1 MSRIPVRGSLVA
13 LVTPFNEDGSVNFEK
28 LGELIDFHL
37 ANETDALVILGTT
50 GESSTMSHEEDNA
63 VCEYTVKRVAGR
75 IPVICGSGSNDTRTM
90 LEKSLAFERLGA
102 DGLLIITPYYNK
114 ANEEGI
120 YRHFAT
126 VADAVKIPCILY
138 NVPGRTGCSIS
149 EANVARLSKHPN
161 IVGIKEASGNISYA
175 AKIARYLSED
185 FVMYSGNDDMIV
197 PMLSLGAV
205 VMMGAIINIGAV
217 IGEGTMI
224 DMGVVM
230 GGRATVGKHC
240 HIGAGAVLAGV
251 VEPASAKPVIIE
263 DNCFVGANAV
273 VIEGIHVGEGAVVAA
288 GSVVISDV
296 PAGAVVAGVPARII
310 KTQKDERT
318 TQKTVLEDALR
329 SL

>member
-13 LVTPFNEDGSVNFEK
+13 LVTPFHEDGSVNFEK

-37 ANETDALVILGTT
+37 ENETDALVILGTT

-90 LEKSLAFERLGA
+90 LEKSLSFERLGA

-161 IVGIKEASGNISYA
+161 IIGIKEASGNISYA
-175 AKIARYLSED
+175 AKIARYLSDD

-197 PMLSLGAV
+197 PMLALGAS
-205 VMMGAIINIGAV
+205 GV
-217 IGEGTMI
+217 IS
-224 DMGVVM
+224 
-230 GGRATVGKHC
+230 
-240 HIGAGAVLAGV
+240 VLANVAPRETHRMVTDFLEGRV
-251 VEPASAKPVIIE
+251 KEARDLQLKLLEVTNDLFIEVNPIPVKE
-263 DNCFVGANAV
+263 ALNLMGKDVGGYRLPLCPMTEAHRETLRRSMA
-273 VIEGIHVGEGAVVAA
+273 AA
-288 GSVVISDV
+288 GLI
-296 PAGAVVAGVPARII
+296 
-310 KTQKDERT
+310 
-318 TQKTVLEDALR
+318 
-329 SL
+329 

>member
-13 LVTPFNEDGSVNFEK
+13 LVTPFHEDGSVNFEK

-37 ANETDALVILGTT
+37 ENETDALVILGTT

-90 LEKSLAFERLGA
+90 LEKSLSFERLGA

-120 YRHFAT
+120 YRHFAP

-161 IVGIKEASGNISYA
+161 IIGIKEASGNISYA
-175 AKIARYLSED
+175 AKIARYLSDD

-197 PMLSLGAV
+197 PMLALGAS
-205 VMMGAIINIGAV
+205 GV
-217 IGEGTMI
+217 IS
-224 DMGVVM
+224 
-230 GGRATVGKHC
+230 
-240 HIGAGAVLAGV
+240 VLANVAPRETHRMVTDFLEGRV
-251 VEPASAKPVIIE
+251 KEARDLQLKLLEVTNDLFIEVNPIPVKE
-263 DNCFVGANAV
+263 ALNLMGKDVGGYRLPLCPMTEAHRETLRRSMA
-273 VIEGIHVGEGAVVAA
+273 AA
-288 GSVVISDV
+288 GLI
-296 PAGAVVAGVPARII
+296 
-310 KTQKDERT
+310 
-318 TQKTVLEDALR
+318 
-329 SL
+329 

>member
-13 LVTPFNEDGSVNFEK
+13 LVTPFHEDGSVNFEK

-37 ANETDALVILGTT
+37 ENETDALVILGTT
-50 GESSTMSHEEDNA
+50 GESSPMSHEEDNA

-90 LEKSLAFERLGA
+90 LEKSLSFERLGA

-161 IVGIKEASGNISYA
+161 IIGIKEASGNISYA
-175 AKIARYLSED
+175 AKIARYLSDD

-197 PMLSLGAV
+197 PMLALGAS
-205 VMMGAIINIGAV
+205 GV
-217 IGEGTMI
+217 IS
-224 DMGVVM
+224 
-230 GGRATVGKHC
+230 
-240 HIGAGAVLAGV
+240 VLANVAPRETHRMVTDFLEGRV
-251 VEPASAKPVIIE
+251 KEARDLQLKLLEVTNDLFIEVNPIPVKE
-263 DNCFVGANAV
+263 ALNLMGKDVGGYRLPLCPMTEAHRETLRRSMA
-273 VIEGIHVGEGAVVAA
+273 AA
-288 GSVVISDV
+288 GLI
-296 PAGAVVAGVPARII
+296 
-310 KTQKDERT
+310 
-318 TQKTVLEDALR
+318 
-329 SL
+329 

>member
-1 MSRIPVRGSLVA
+1 M
-13 LVTPFNEDGSVNFEK
+13 
-28 LGELIDFHL
+28 GELIDFHL
-37 ANETDALVILGTT
+37 ENETDALVILGTT

-161 IVGIKEASGNISYA
+161 IIGIKEASGNISYA
-175 AKIARYLSED
+175 AKIACYLSDD

-197 PMLSLGAV
+197 PMLALGAL
-205 VMMGAIINIGAV
+205 GV
-217 IGEGTMI
+217 IS
-224 DMGVVM
+224 
-230 GGRATVGKHC
+230 
-240 HIGAGAVLAGV
+240 VLANVAPRETNRMVMDFLEGRV
-251 VEPASAKPVIIE
+251 KESRDLQLKLLEVTNDLFIEVNPIPVKE
-263 DNCFVGANAV
+263 ALNLMGKDVGGYRLPLCPMTEAHRETLRRSMA
-273 VIEGIHVGEGAVVAA
+273 AA
-288 GSVVISDV
+288 GLI
-296 PAGAVVAGVPARII
+296 
-310 KTQKDERT
+310 
-318 TQKTVLEDALR
+318 
-329 SL
+329 

>member
-37 ANETDALVILGTT
+37 ENETDALVILGTT

-161 IVGIKEASGNISYA
+161 IIGIKEASGNISYA
-175 AKIARYLSED
+175 AKIARYLSDD

-197 PMLSLGAV
+197 PMLALGAS
-205 VMMGAIINIGAV
+205 GV
-217 IGEGTMI
+217 IS
-224 DMGVVM
+224 
-230 GGRATVGKHC
+230 
-240 HIGAGAVLAGV
+240 VLANVAPRETHRMVMDFLEGRV
-251 VEPASAKPVIIE
+251 KESSDLQLKLLEVTNDLFIEVNPIPVKE
-263 DNCFVGANAV
+263 ALNLMGKDVGGYRLPLCPMTEAHRETLRRSMA
-273 VIEGIHVGEGAVVAA
+273 AA
-288 GSVVISDV
+288 GLI
-296 PAGAVVAGVPARII
+296 
-310 KTQKDERT
+310 
-318 TQKTVLEDALR
+318 
-329 SL
+329 